1 MQMLSHPRRQATPF
15 GPLGHNATAC
25 PRTQPRIRGRLP
37 EGLSGVLYRNG
48 PGLFTR
54 GGRTKRTVL
63 DGDGI
68 IQRLHIADAR
78 ATYAS
83 RFVQTPK
90 YLAES
95 AADRFL
101 WPSWTTTAPGL
112 AANLGHNVQSQA
124 GVTVYQVGEK
134 LMALDEVAP
143 GFEID
148 PVTLET
154 VRTVELGLPQSDEGM
169 KAHARR
175 LPGSGDWL
183 FASTRFGRTGMQ
195 IDVVRQRLDGSRV
208 ATPTVQ
214 APRMTYLHDFGVT
227 ERHAVFILHAVSFAP
242 LKFLLG
248 LASFSECLAWKPSL
262 GNIVLV
268 VDLVTGESRQFDAR
282 PSWCWHIAN
291 CFEQGSA
298 VVTDFIGYDDAG
310 HFLGPDA
317 ELAAVM
323 RGHVGVSGAPGFLR
337 RAVADLATGRLEETV
352 LVPES
357 VEFCAADPRLTGAA
371 HRRVFMAHAGGG
383 AGVAWHT
390 GVAAFDTA
398 TGKLDRFDFGA
409 TTHAGEP
416 VFASKPDG
424 EAEEGFLLV
433 QLLEMDRGASAF
445 AVLDA
450 QALSEGPLAVIELE
464 QSQPLSFHGQF
475 VPSHGPAHQ

>member
-1 MQMLSHPRRQATPF
+1 MQSLKRQRTHTAAPF
-15 GPLGHNATAC
+15 GPLGQNATAC
-25 PRTQPRIRGRLP
+25 ASYRPRIRGRLP
-37 EGLSGVLYRNG
+37 ESLSGVLFRNG
-48 PGLFTR
+48 PGQFTR
-54 GGRTKRTVL
+54 GGRTKRTIL

-68 IQRLHIADAR
+68 IQRLAIADGG
-78 ATYAS
+78 ATYTS

-90 YLAES
+90 YQAEA

-101 WPSWTTTAPGL
+101 WPSWTTTAPGFT
-112 AANLGHNVQSQA
+112 ANFGHNVQSQA
-124 GVTVYQVGEK
+124 GVTVYQVGGK
-134 LMALDEVAP
+134 LLALDEVAP

-148 PVTLET
+148 PATLET
-154 VRTVELGLPQSDEGM
+154 IGPVELGLPQSDEGM

-175 LPGSGDWL
+175 LPGSGDWV

-195 IDVVRQRLDGSRV
+195 IDVVRQRRDGTRV

-227 ERHAVFILHAVSFAP
+227 ERHAIFILHAVSFAP

-268 VDLVTGESRQFDAR
+268 VDLVTGEAQEFDAP
-282 PSWCWHIAN
+282 PSWSWHVAN

-298 VVTDFIGYDDAG
+298 IVMDFIGYDDAA

-323 RGHVGVSGAPGFLR
+323 RGHAGVSGAPGFLR
-337 RAVADLATGRLEETV
+337 RAIADRATGRLEEIV
-352 LVPES
+352 LVAES
-357 VEFCAADPRLTGAA
+357 VEFCAPDPRHTGSP

-398 TGKLDRFDFGA
+398 TGTLDRFDFGA
-409 TTHAGEP
+409 ATHAGEP
-416 VFASKPDG
+416 VFASKPGGGVD
-424 EAEEGFLLV
+424 EGYLLV

-450 QALSEGPLAVIELE
+450 QALSDGPLAVIELE

-475 VPSHGPAHQ
+475 VPK